1 MLEAKIKYTDCDFSY
16 SVFDSI
22 SKEAKDLI

>member
-1 MLEAKIKYTDCDFSY
+1 MLEAKIKYSDIDFSH
-16 SVFDSI
+16 SVFESI